1 MAPQLKNMLLNLGIG
16 TASEPLLTDMGFIVF
31 MVCAKE
37 EINPDNPTKDEVRGM
52 LFEQKLE
59 QLSQRE
65 MRDTRRAAHID
76 IRIAGDIS

>member
-1 MAPQLKNMLLNLGIG
+1 MLF
-16 TASEPLLTDMGFIVF
+16 DQQ
-31 MVCAKE
+31 
-37 EINPDNPTKDEVRGM
+37 RM